1 MKKRRSSGG
10 FTLMEVLVS
19 MLILTF
25 LIIGMGPG
33 MKTALSVYRESTF
46 QSGSTALIG
55 TLNATLEDVLRYAE
69 DIEPLTGES
78 ETVVRFTNLD
88 YGLQG
93 AHFLCWEAT
102 DTDAPTVVTV
112 KDSRGE
118 RSLLPAGSYTDMTV
132 TAFDIQYNN
141 GVFTVEY
148 TIKSTMVSDSRD
160 VTLTVAPLNGS
171 GG

>member
-25 LIIGMGPG
+25 LIIGMGSG

-69 DIEPLTGES
+69 DIEQSEG

-93 AHFLCWEAT
+93 AQFLCWKAT

-118 RSLLPAGSYTDMTV
+118 RSLLPTGSYTDMTV

-148 TIKSTMVSDSRD
+148 TIKSTMVTDSRD